1 MSDQTALSEDDFD
14 VSINDAPKAAAVA
27 AKPGRSPL
35 RVMLLATVGMAALAW
50 TAHFVW
56 HTWTHEVT
64 EDAYVTGAIHT
75 ISPRLA
81 GVVQEILVR
90 ENSSVTASQPLV
102 KLDSRDLEIR
112 RDQARNALEQATAQ
126 LGQTVAQLA
135 DAQAQEKMA
144 AAQSAAASAQISRDE
159 ANATKARTDLDR
171 ANQLFSQPSS
181 GAISR
186 SDLDSARA
194 GSQTTSASVEASRAS
209 FAAAQ
214 AAGESAKAKVRAAQ
228 SAYDAATSA
237 QHMAETNL
245 KDAELQLSYT
255 VIIAP
260 AAGRISRKFVEVGD
274 HLQPGQALFSLVEP
288 EVWVEANFKETQLAG
303 MHPGQAVEMTVD
315 AIPGHSFR
323 GTIDS
328 FSPATGSQFALLPPD
343 NATGNFTKVV
353 QRVPVKILFAPE
365 SLGSWREQIRPGLST
380 VVSVRSR

>member
-14 VSINDAPKAAAVA
+14 VSINDAPKSAAVA

-35 RVMLLATVGMAALAW
+35 RVMLLAAAGMAALAW

-56 HTWTHEVT
+56 HAWTHEVT

-75 ISPRLA
+75 ISPRMA
-81 GVVQEILVR
+81 GVVQEILVQ
-90 ENSSVTASQPLV
+90 ENSSVTAGQPLV
-102 KLDSRDLEIR
+102 KLDSRDQEIR

-126 LGQTVAQLA
+126 LGQTAAQLA

-171 ANQLFSQPSS
+171 ANQLFCQPSS

-228 SAYDAATSA
+228 AAYDAATSA
-237 QHMAETNL
+237 QHMAETSL

-255 VIIAP
+255 TIIAP

-323 GTIDS
+323 GAIDS

-365 SLGSWREQIRPGLST
+365 SLGSWSEQIRPGLST